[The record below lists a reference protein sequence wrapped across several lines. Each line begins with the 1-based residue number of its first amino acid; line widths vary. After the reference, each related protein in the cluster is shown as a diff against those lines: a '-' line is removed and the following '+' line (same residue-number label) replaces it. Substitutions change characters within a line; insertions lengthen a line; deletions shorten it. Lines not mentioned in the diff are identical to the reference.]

1 MPPSHQHPNRFIL
14 SNDESVIA
22 WLFEHDRK
30 PKVIPDWTGS
40 RHIGVVVVFE
50 DEEAAIVAVTEESL
64 HKLSALSREDSR
76 RRLFFQ
82 VPWDALEKACPG
94 CTGGRQ

>member
-1 MPPSHQHPNRFIL
+1 VDRPHPNL
-14 SNDESVIA
+14 LKLPSNESVIA
-22 WLFEHDRK
+22 WLREHDRK
-30 PKVIPDWTGS
+30 PKIVPDWPGS
-40 RHIGVVVVFE
+40 RHIGIVVVFE
-50 DEEAAIVAVTEESL
+50 DQADDAAIVAVTEESL
-64 HKLSALSREDSR
+64 HHLAALSKVDSR